1 MDKHILSPQTYEY
14 LKSDSRFHTK
24 RKHAQLKLKHPDKQK
39 KKINE
44 NFNNIENYKPKKK
57 LGFKLRYLKYSVA
70 F

>member
-1 MDKHILSPQTYEY
+1 MDKHVLSPQTYEY
-14 LKSDSRFHTK
+14 LKSDSRIYTK
-24 RKHAQLKLKHPDKQK
+24 RKHAQLKLKEPDKQ

-57 LGFKLRYLKYSVA
+57 LSFKLHYLKYSVT